1 MPENSADEREY
12 GYFRGEGGTVF
23 RLDLPVHETIAER
36 IAKREIHRVN
46 EDGSPFVEAE
56 PEAEAA
62 PASAPPSSAP
72 KAAWVEWAVSQGADQ
87 ATAEGMTKLNLIGE
101 YGGGE

>member
-56 PEAEAA
+56 PEAEAV

-72 KAAWVEWAVSQGADQ
+72 KAQWVAWAVSQGANQ
-87 ATAEGMTKLNLIGE
+87 ADAEAMTKLNLIGE

>member
-1 MPENSADEREY
+1 MPEDSAEF
-12 GYFRGEGGTVF
+12 GYFLGEGGTVF

-36 IAKREIHRVN
+36 IAKKEVHRVN
-46 EDGSPFVEAE
+46 EDGTPFAEGE
-56 PEAEAA
+56 PETA

-72 KAAWVEWAVSQGADQ
+72 KVAWVEWAVSQGADQ
-87 ATAEGMTKLNLIGE
+87 SAAEAMTKLNLIGE

>member
-1 MPENSADEREY
+1 MPEGSADEREY
-12 GYFRGEGGTVF
+12 GYFLGEGGTVF
-23 RLDLPVHETIAER
+23 MLDLPVHETIAER
-36 IAKREIHRVN
+36 IAKKEIRRVN
-46 EDGSPFVEAE
+46 EDGTPFVEAE

-62 PASAPPSSAP
+62 PASAPASSAP

-87 ATAEGMTKLNLIGE
+87 AEAEAMTKLNLIGE

>member
-1 MPENSADEREY
+1 MPETSADERDY
-12 GYFRGEGGTVF
+12 GYFLGEGGSVF

-36 IAKREIHRVN
+36 IAKKEIHRIN
-46 EDGSPFVEAE
+46 EDGTPYVE
-56 PEAEAA
+56 PESESA

-72 KAAWVEWAVSQGADQ
+72 KAQWVAWAVSQGANQ
-87 ATAEGMTKLNLIGE
+87 ADAEAMTKLNLIGE

>member
-1 MPENSADEREY
+1 MPETGAEY

-36 IAKREIHRVN
+36 IAKKEIHRVN
-46 EDGSPFVEAE
+46 EDGTPYVETQ
-56 PEAEAA
+56 PETA

-87 ATAEGMTKLNLIGE
+87 ATAESMTKLNLIGE

>member
-1 MPENSADEREY
+1 MPENGADERDY

-36 IAKREIHRVN
+36 IAKKEIHRVN
-46 EDGSPFVEAE
+46 EDGTPFVEAE
-56 PEAEAA
+56 PEAA

-72 KAAWVEWAVSQGADQ
+72 KAAWVAWAVSQGADQ
-87 ATAEGMTKLNLIGE
+87 AAVEAMTKLNLIGE

>member
-1 MPENSADEREY
+1 MPENSADERDY

-36 IAKREIHRVN
+36 IAKKEIHRVN
-46 EDGSPFVEAE
+46 EDGTPFVEAE
-56 PEAEAA
+56 PEAA

-72 KAAWVEWAVSQGADQ
+72 KAAWVAWAVSQGADQ
-87 ATAEGMTKLNLIGE
+87 ATAEAMTKLNLIGE

>member
-1 MPENSADEREY
+1 MPEASADEREY

-46 EDGSPFVEAE
+46 EDGTPFVEAE
-56 PEAEAA
+56 PEAEAV

>member
-1 MPENSADEREY
+1 MPENGADEREY

-56 PEAEAA
+56 PEAA

-72 KAAWVEWAVSQGADQ
+72 KAAWVDWAVSQGADR
-87 ATAEGMTKLNLIGE
+87 AAAEAMTKLNLIGE

>member
-1 MPENSADEREY
+1 MPENGADERDY

-56 PEAEAA
+56 PEAA

-72 KAAWVEWAVSQGADQ
+72 KAAWVDWAVSQGADQ
-87 ATAEGMTKLNLIGE
+87 AAAEAMTKLNLIGE

>member
-1 MPENSADEREY
+1 MPEDSADY

-23 RLDLPVHETIAER
+23 KLDLPVHETIAER

-46 EDGSPFVEAE
+46 EDGSPFVETE

-62 PASAPPSSAP
+62 PATAPPASAP
-72 KAAWVEWAVSQGADQ
+72 KAAWVAWAVSQGADQ
-87 ATAEGMTKLNLIGE
+87 ATAEAMTKLNLIGE

>member
-1 MPENSADEREY
+1 MPENGADEREY

-36 IAKREIHRVN
+36 IAKKEIHRVN

-56 PEAEAA
+56 PEAA

-72 KAAWVEWAVSQGADQ
+72 KAAWVAWAVSQGADQ
-87 ATAEGMTKLNLIGE
+87 ATAEAMTKLNLIGE